1 MEERILPYE
10 GIRVPNVILQVEDF
24 NRLNSISEN
33 DYHYRD
39 QNSCAK
45 GCLLI
50 LSCLDNPQTQ
60 VRSKCILRLLT
71 DSFPVLLN
79 CSKITSP

>member
-33 DYHYRD
+33 DYYYRA
-39 QNSCAK
+39 QKSCAK

-50 LSCLDNPQTQ
+50 LSCLDNPQNQ
-60 VRSKCILRLLT
+60 IKSKCIPRLLT
-71 DSFPVLLN
+71 DSFPVFIKL
-79 CSKITSP
+79 

>member
-10 GIRVPNVILQVEDF
+10 EIRVPNVILQVEDF

-33 DYHYRD
+33 DYYYRT
-39 QNSCAK
+39 QKSCAK

-50 LSCLDNPQTQ
+50 LS
-60 VRSKCILRLLT
+60 
-71 DSFPVLLN
+71 
-79 CSKITSP
+79 